1 MMLHPPN
8 RDHES
13 SATKGAHN
21 GFLGHTG
28 ISTVHRAGNRQ
39 PGSGGVQFAHPDGP
53 ELGVADRCPTARRD
67 GFCVFGIRD
76 HGRRGA
82 LRGHDHQDHQGTLA
96 LQSLVPGTVALRGSH
111 GFRFDG
117 RIQSGLEPSYY
128 CGVFD
133 PCAPGTTA
141 PFTATWVGTDIPGTV
156 RLQGDEFRVGSADA
170 SSMYIELTGSFVAP
184 AHLTDTAS
192 VTVPF
197 TATGLLSRD
206 YPLPTLQLSGGGAV
220 TFTLQWQ
227 SAINGWAIR
236 FTSFDFGG
244 GHATKG

>member
-1 MMLHPPN
+1 MAFWVTRESRPFIALAIGSLGLVACSSPTPTAP
-8 RDHES
+8 S
-13 SATKGAHN
+13 SASPIDAPPP
-21 GFLGHTG
+21 
-28 ISTVHRAGNRQ
+28 AGTA
-39 PGSGGVQFAHPDGP
+39 SASSASETTAAA
-53 ELGVADRCPTARRD
+53 ELSAATT
-67 GFCVFGIRD
+67 IKIT
-76 HGRRGA
+76 
-82 LRGHDHQDHQGTLA
+82 QGTLA

-197 TATGLLSRD
+197 TATGALSRG
-206 YPLPTLQLSGGGAV
+206 YPFPPFQLTGDGVV

-227 SAINGWAIR
+227 TAVDGWAIR
-236 FTSFDFGG
+236 FTSFDFGRG
-244 GHATKG
+244 QAAQD